1 MPSQRAPDPKGS
13 DMKIKVENNLV
24 EFVPESDTEI
34 EDLSAVWNVIVDC
47 VKFNKKL
54 VPVGEYIP
62 QKKNCARFVIEGLKT
77 DTTQAAP
84 EVRVDKDCTCYCQQ
98 CNKYINLKKN
108 DRIPMCCG
116 KIMEIL
122 D

>member
-1 MPSQRAPDPKGS
+1 
-13 DMKIKVENNLV
+13 MKITIDKDLV
-24 EFVPESDTEI
+24 ELSPENDHETKNLEA
-34 EDLSAVWNVIVDC
+34 LWRLVIDC
-47 VKFNKKL
+47 VGFNRKL

-62 QKKNCARFVIEGLKT
+62 RKNTCARFVIEGLPANAVK
-77 DTTQAAP
+77 APP
-84 EVRVDKDCTCYCQQ
+84 EVRVDRDCTCYCQQ